1 MDAAQKTV
9 LIVDDTAVD
18 TGIIAGALKGHFKT
32 VVATNGARALSLAS
46 ADDKPDL
53 ILLDVMMSGMDGYEV
68 CRRLRTNLST
78 RDIPVIFLTAKTD
91 VEDEQKG
98 FELGAVDYVHK
109 PFSAPIVLAR
119 VTAHVAL
126 QVALREARNLTDRL
140 RLANKELEDRV
151 AAALEREQTKQAEL
165 ARVTRITTMDAFTAS
180 LAHELNQ
187 PLAAVVANSGAA
199 LRWLSSARPN
209 HDEVRAALK
218 RIGEDSHRASQM
230 IVSLQAMF
238 KKEDNRRSVLAVNAL
253 ISDTLLLVQG
263 ASQKHEVSIKTELL
277 DDLPNVLADRTQ
289 LQQVLINLMLN
300 GMEAMDSITNRD
312 RLLVVKS
319 GVGDRGSVIV
329 RVEDSGAG
337 INPNDLDHIFD
348 AFFTT
353 KSGGMG
359 IGLSICQSIIEAHG
373 GRLWASRRTPH
384 GSVFH
389 VELPGGDL

>member
-1 MDAAQKTV
+1 
-9 LIVDDTAVD
+9 
-18 TGIIAGALKGHFKT
+18 
-32 VVATNGARALSLAS
+32 
-46 ADDKPDL
+46 
-53 ILLDVMMSGMDGYEV
+53 
-68 CRRLRTNLST
+68 
-78 RDIPVIFLTAKTD
+78 VIFLPSKTD

-119 VTAHVAL
+119 VTTHVAL
-126 QVALREARNLTDRL
+126 QVALREAHNLTDRL
-140 RLANKELEDRV
+140 RLANKELENRV

-165 ARVTRITTMDAFTAS
+165 ARVTRITTMDALTAS

-187 PLAAVVANSGAA
+187 PLAAIVANSGAA

-209 HDEVRAALK
+209 HDEVRAALN
-218 RIGEDSHRASQM
+218 RIGEDSHRASHV

-238 KKEDNRRSVLAVNAL
+238 KKEDNKRSVVAVNAL

-263 ASQKHEVSIKTELL
+263 ASQKHETSIKTELL

-289 LQQVLINLMLN
+289 LQQVLINLIIN

-329 RVEDSGAG
+329 SVEDSGAG
-337 INPNDLDHIFD
+337 INSDDLDHIFD

-359 IGLSICQSIIEAHG
+359 IGLSICRSIIEAHG

-384 GSVFH
+384 GSVFC
-389 VELPGGDL
+389 VELPSGQAVGHSQ